1 VSLEVGSAHHDGLL
15 TDTPGICWAVGQ
27 VWVESDNVIRLKRV
41 YEEPGT
47 EDGFRILVERL
58 WPRGLTKDRV
68 AVDLWLKELAPS
80 SALRTWYAHDRAK
93 WEQFCE
99 RYWAELKQKNEL
111 VNVLRQKSEEGT
123 VTLVYAARDEH
134 QNSAVALKRFVERE

>member
-1 VSLEVGSAHHDGLL
+1 VP
-15 TDTPGICWAVGQ
+15 TDTIYLQIRAKVTNTSTIATILD
-27 VWVESDNVIRLKRV
+27 ELNRSDNVIRLKRV

-47 EDGFRILVERL
+47 EDGFRILAERL
-58 WPRGLTKDRV
+58 WPRGLTKDRA

-80 SALRTWYAHDRAK
+80 SELRKWYGHDPAK
-93 WEQFCE
+93 WTQFCE
-99 RYWAELKQKNEL
+99 RYWAELKQKKEL

>member
-1 VSLEVGSAHHDGLL
+1 VR
-15 TDTPGICWAVGQ
+15 TDTVYLQIRAKVTNTGTIATILDKLNR
-27 VWVESDNVIRLKRV
+27 SDNVIRLKRV

-58 WPRGLTKDRV
+58 WPRGLTKDRA
-68 AVDLWLKELAPS
+68 AVDLWLNELAPS
-80 SALRTWYAHDRAK
+80 SALRKWYGHDPAK
-93 WEQFCE
+93 WTQFCE

-111 VNVLRQKSEEGT
+111 VNVLRQKSEDGT